1 MQQAEVLGELFD
13 KKILAVL
20 GVLVNDSG
28 KEGLYLREIAKN
40 AKVSNA
46 TTYRIVQKLVKLQ
59 LVNQL
64 KIKKLKLYK
73 FKHSS
78 GSEFLVNMLKK
89 DIRVLEAFI
98 SQIKDLKG
106 VQAVLLH
113 GEESNERA
121 NVLIIG
127 DNVDSGKIKEICGGI
142 KEKYNFVI
150 SPLVLAAE
158 QFEQMSSMGLYS
170 GKEKVLFKR

>member
-13 KKILAVL
+13 KKILSVL
-20 GVLVNDSG
+20 GVLVNYSG
-28 KEGLYLREIAKN
+28 KEGLYLREIAKS

-46 TTYRIVQKLVKLQ
+46 TTFRIVNRLIKLQ
-59 LVNQL
+59 LISVF

-73 FKHSS
+73 FKHAPS
-78 GSEFLVNMLKK
+78 SEFLVKILKK
-89 DIRVLEAFI
+89 DIRVLETFI
-98 SQIKDLKG
+98 SLVKDFKG
-106 VQAVLLH
+106 LQAVLLH

-121 NVLIIG
+121 NLLLIGNDI
-127 DNVDSGKIKEICGGI
+127 DSGKVKEICGDI
-142 KEKYNFVI
+142 KEKYNFII

>member
-1 MQQAEVLGELFD
+1 MEQAEVLGALFD
-13 KKILAVL
+13 QKIISVL

-28 KEGLYLREIAKN
+28 KEGLYLREIAKGS
-40 AKVSNA
+40 KVSNA

-98 SQIKDLKG
+98 RQVSGLKG

-127 DNVDSGKIKEICGGI
+127 DDVDSGKIKEICGSI
-142 KEKYNFVI
+142 REKYNFVI
-150 SPLVLAAE
+150 SSLILAAE

-170 GKEKVLFKR
+170 GKERVLFRK